1 MKDLFVHAPVLR
13 HELRWGWR
21 DRLWIAP
28 LLAAA
33 AGALAL
39 VKALDPHFMGV
50 AFWILVLYVMESLAH
65 HFASIRRQPGLDP
78 AVGTVYP
85 RWRIVLEQSAALWL
99 WVLPVLLPAAVWG
112 AFHYSYQ
119 QDTWSFSRSHLA
131 VLLLS
136 FWCVGQIMLLAA
148 AAGNAKQKGSIVL
161 FIILLYL
168 PANLPW
174 SSKWEQILVLLLGS
188 GIVTVLAMLAHGAAL
203 MPPAANRA
211 LLLRPATLIGAA
223 LIAVLCPDVGTDALA
238 VAACLILI
246 VAAGERWLPSR
257 RQLAFVDRHRWLKLP
272 LFPFQSGFLPG
283 LFTGGIV
290 LGLTLKPEY
299 WRGDIWF
306 LLAVT
311 ALLLCWRR
319 YTRLTIPAAVGLTL
333 LLLLPLL
340 PLFSDTVPKRD
351 GQIALMT
358 LTGGALIAL
367 APAAYA
373 YLKRYFRGDEDG
385 DTL

>member
-28 LLAAA
+28 LLAAL

-39 VKALDPHFMGV
+39 AKALDPHFMGLV
-50 AFWILVLYVMESLAH
+50 FWILVLYVMGSLLY

-99 WVLPVLLPAAVWG
+99 WTLPVLLPAAIWS
-112 AFHYSYQ
+112 AFNYSYS
-119 QDTWSFSRSHLA
+119 QDTWSFSRSNLA
-131 VLLLS
+131 VYLLT

-168 PANLPW
+168 LVNLPW
-174 SSKWEQILVLLLGS
+174 SSKWEQILVLLFGS
-188 GIVTVLAMLAHGAAL
+188 GIVAVLAMLAHGAAL
-203 MPPAANRA
+203 MPPAADRA
-211 LLLRPATLIGAA
+211 LLLRPAALIGAA

-238 VAACLILI
+238 VAACVILLA
-246 VAAGERWLPSR
+246 AAGERWLPSR

-283 LFTGGIV
+283 LFTGAVV
-290 LGLTLKPEY
+290 LGLTLKADY

-333 LLLLPLL
+333 LLLLPFL
-340 PLFSDTVPKRD
+340 PLFSDTVPKRYAP
-351 GQIALMT
+351 IALAAV
-358 LTGGALIAL
+358 TGAALIAL
-367 APAAYA
+367 APAAFA
-373 YLKRYFRGDEDG
+373 YLKRYFRGDEHD